1 MGSGRQLERLAL
13 HFSPLTTGWHWIG
26 IEGEWE
32 MLGLPMVD

>member
-13 HFSPLTTGWHWIG
+13 HFSPLTTGWQMG

-32 MLGLPMVD
+32 MLGLPMAD